1 VARVEDPGYWRL
13 RAKQRRMIA
22 DSFTDD
28 GKQIIL
34 KIAEDYERMAANAEE
49 RLKLR
54 KQGTRAKHDK

>member
-1 VARVEDPGYWRL
+1 
-13 RAKQRRMIA
+13 MIA
-22 DSFTDD
+22 DSFKDD
-28 GKQIIL
+28 RKQIIL